1 MIEKTLLNYLKNNL
15 SVPAYLEKPRSNVPQ
30 SYVLIEK
37 TGSRLN
43 DHIKG
48 ATIAIQSYSDS
59 LAKTIELNEEVKE
72 LMLASVILDEIGD
85 CGLNTDYNYT
95 DTQEKKYRYQAI
107 FDITHY

>member
-1 MIEKTLLNYLKNNL
+1 MIEQILLEYLKNNM
-15 SVPAYLEKPRSNVPQ
+15 SVPVYLEKPRSNVPQ
-30 SYVLIEK
+30 SYILVEK
-37 TGSRLN
+37 TGSRLT

-72 LMLASVILDEIGD
+72 IMLASVVLEDIGD
-85 CGLNTDYNYT
+85 CGLNTDYNFT